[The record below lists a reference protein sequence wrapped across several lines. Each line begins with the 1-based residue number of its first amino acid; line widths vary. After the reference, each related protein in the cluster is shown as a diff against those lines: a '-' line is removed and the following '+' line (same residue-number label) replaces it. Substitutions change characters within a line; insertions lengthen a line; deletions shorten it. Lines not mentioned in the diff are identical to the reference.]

1 MGPASGKRRKRNGGM
16 SQYSLEARWSC
27 LRRYVGLRINLFR
40 AMYDPRFCLADD
52 QSVIAIRSGDYALTA
67 CIAYD
72 RVFSYH
78 YVRDCSWYRSDL
90 SRLTDDEVPDHVRDD
105 LLGQFLGLLG

>member
-1 MGPASGKRRKRNGGM
+1 M

-40 AMYDPRFCLADD
+40 AMYDTRFHLADD
-52 QSVIAIRSGDYALTA
+52 QSVIAARSGDYALTA

-72 RVFSYH
+72 QVFAYY

-90 SRLTDDEVPDHVRDD
+90 SRLDDDDVPDHVRDD
-105 LLGQFLGLLG
+105 LLRQFLSLLG

>member
-1 MGPASGKRRKRNGGM
+1 M

-40 AMYDPRFCLADD
+40 AMHDSRFHLAED
-52 QSVIAIRSGDYALTA
+52 QTVIATRSGDYALTA
-67 CIAYD
+67 CIAFD
-72 RVFSYH
+72 QVFSYY

-90 SRLTDDEVPDHVRDD
+90 SRLTDDDVPDHIRNELLRDF
-105 LLGQFLGLLG
+105 LCVLG

>member
-1 MGPASGKRRKRNGGM
+1 M
-16 SQYSLEARWSC
+16 SQYSLEARRSC

-40 AMYDPRFCLADD
+40 AMYDVRFHLADD
-52 QSVIAIRSGDYALTA
+52 QSVIAARSGDYALTA

-72 RVFSYH
+72 QVFGYY

-90 SRLTDDEVPDHVRDD
+90 SRLDDDDVPDHVRDD
-105 LLGQFLGLLG
+105 LLRQFLSLLG

>member
-1 MGPASGKRRKRNGGM
+1 M
-16 SQYSLEARWSC
+16 SQRSLETRWSC

-40 AMYDPRFCLADD
+40 AMHDVGFHLADD
-52 QSVIAIRSGDYALTA
+52 RTVIATRSGEYALTA

-72 RVFSYH
+72 QVFSYY

-90 SRLTDDEVPDHVRDD
+90 SRLTDDELPDHIRDD
-105 LLGQFLGLLG
+105 LLRHFLSVLG

>member
-1 MGPASGKRRKRNGGM
+1 M

-40 AMYDPRFCLADD
+40 AMYDGRFHLADD
-52 QSVIAIRSGDYALTA
+52 QTVIATRSGDFALTA
-67 CIAYD
+67 CIAFD
-72 RVFSYH
+72 QVFSYH

-90 SRLTDDEVPDHVRDD
+90 SRLSDDDVPDHIRDD
-105 LLGQFLGLLG
+105 LLRQFLSLLG

>member
-1 MGPASGKRRKRNGGM
+1 M

-40 AMYDPRFCLADD
+40 AMHDQRFHLADD
-52 QSVIAIRSGDYALTA
+52 QSVIATRSGDYALTA
-67 CIAYD
+67 CIAFD
-72 RVFSYH
+72 QVFSYY

-90 SRLTDDEVPDHVRDD
+90 SRLTDDDVPDHIRNELLRDF
-105 LLGQFLGLLG
+105 LCVLG